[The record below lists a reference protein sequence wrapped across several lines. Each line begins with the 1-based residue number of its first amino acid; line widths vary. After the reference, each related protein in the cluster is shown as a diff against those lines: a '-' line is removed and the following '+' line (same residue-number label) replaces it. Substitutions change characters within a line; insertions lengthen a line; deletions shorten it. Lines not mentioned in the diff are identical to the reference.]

1 MSDAVLPRLY
11 MHGHMHVYGDIEHT
25 GGRRV
30 ISLDRDTFAGNAGVL
45 DIPTMTFDPLPMTA
59 IRGRV

>member
-1 MSDAVLPRLY
+1 